1 MYIHQPS
8 SHVHQSGYNWIK
20 GVSSHR
26 YFMKISRF
34 DSTTV
39 CGSMSHAHT
48 YVLLY
53 STSYVHSHGGWRGTE
68 SIISAT
74 RDTYL
79 KITLRS
85 HHHTDGMLGIKW
97 LVSCAVI
104 PYMGM
109 QLHTYTPTYVCPS
122 AQYTIQEIRTSI
134 IRVIHMYWLHDIHTA
149 PATHTWIV
157 NKRGYGY

>member
-8 SHVHQSGYNWIK
+8 SHVHQSGYNQLDKRWLQPQ
-20 GVSSHR
+20 VLHEDL
-26 YFMKISRF
+26 KIWQYNW
-34 DSTTV
+34 V
-39 CGSMSHAHT
+39 CVDPCPMHT
-48 YVLLY
+48 HMY
-53 STSYVHSHGGWRGTE
+53 STSYVHSHGGLRGME

-74 RDTYL
+74 GDTYL
-79 KITLRS
+79 EITLRS
-85 HHHTDGMLGIKW
+85 HHHTDRMLGIKW

-109 QLHTYTPTYVCPS
+109 QLRTYTPTYVCPS

-157 NKRGYGY
+157 NKRGYSY